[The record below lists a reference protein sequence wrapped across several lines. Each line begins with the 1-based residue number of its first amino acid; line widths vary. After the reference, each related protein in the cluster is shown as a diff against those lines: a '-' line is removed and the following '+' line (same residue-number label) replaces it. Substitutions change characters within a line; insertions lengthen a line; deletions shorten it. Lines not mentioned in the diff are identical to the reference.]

1 MLHHIVLFNNSR
13 RDASCPASPQ
23 RFFASGNE
31 QTDMVLPA
39 GYGYHIAANDRWT
52 LLAEL
57 MNMSMNTQPVEIQI
71 TYYYLPASAKA
82 DPLKPLWLDENNCR
96 SSEYSIPVGRSDKV
110 WTYLVPRSIAGDTV
124 LIAGQVHDYGVHV
137 SATGTTTGDLICD
150 ARAAYG
156 KNTAYMGNIESMS
169 RCTGDPLARIR
180 AGDTLRLDSFYDSPI
195 GEDDVMGIM
204 LAYVD
209 PGDQKSPTPL
219 RGKSK

>member
-124 LIAGQVHDYGVHV
+124 LIAGHVHDYGVHV
-137 SATGTTTGDLICD
+137 SATDTTTGDLICD
-150 ARAAYG
+150 DEPAYG

-169 RCTGDPLARIR
+169 RCTGDPLDGSVPETHSGSTASTT
-180 AGDTLRLDSFYDSPI
+180 AQSAKT
-195 GEDDVMGIM
+195 
-204 LAYVD
+204 
-209 PGDQKSPTPL
+209 T
-219 RGKSK
+219 